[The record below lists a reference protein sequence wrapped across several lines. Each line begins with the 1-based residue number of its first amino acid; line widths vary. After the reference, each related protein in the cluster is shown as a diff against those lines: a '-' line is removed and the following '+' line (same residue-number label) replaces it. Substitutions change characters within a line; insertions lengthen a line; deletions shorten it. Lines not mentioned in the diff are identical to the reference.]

1 MAISPTDRGREP
13 RSDGGA
19 DSALETPS
27 DGADSAD
34 TRSTASAISSDDH
47 WLASYARDHVAHLL
61 VVAAFALYPI
71 VLGVLDRTP
80 LATEASSFLPGL
92 TAMIVVLYMGL
103 FAMSFDFVSGY
114 TGYLS
119 FGHAAF
125 YGTGA
130 YVVVLAAN
138 GKVPGVPADTP
149 FMLIVLLAALLAFVV
164 ALAIGAVSFRL
175 SGVYFAM
182 ITLGFAQVIY
192 EFVRHWGYVGTNPT
206 EGATIATPDGLSI
219 GVPYVDSLT
228 FAVGR
233 LTGDRFENVLG
244 LGIDVSATMTS
255 YYALGAVVLVCYF
268 AMQRILHSPFG
279 KVMVAIRENE
289 ERARAVG
296 YDVFWYKMAAFATSG
311 FFAGIAGALFAAY
324 ARGASPD
331 NSFYFLVTADALI
344 MAIIGGIGSLA
355 GPLYG
360 ALFHEWLGDILTTDD
375 EGIATYLEQFLPEG
389 ILTTEIGGVTLYDLV
404 GTALTGRAPLYLG
417 IIFVLFVLFVPD
429 GLLGSL
435 RDRVGGPVGK
445 RLPDVLDRY
454 RR

>member
-1 MAISPTDRGREP
+1 MAISPTDPDRDRVP
-13 RSDGGA
+13 DGGA
-19 DSALETPS
+19 DSALESP
-27 DGADSAD
+27 ADEDDSIDAG
-34 TRSTASAISSDDH
+34 STAPTDSSDEN
-47 WLASYARDHVAHLL
+47 WLAAYTRDHAAHLL
-61 VVAAFALYPI
+61 VVAAFALYPV

-149 FMLIVLLAALLAFVV
+149 FMVLLLLAAVLAFVV

-192 EFVRHWGYVGTNPT
+192 EFVRHWEYVGANPS
-206 EGATIATPDGLSI
+206 EGATISRVDGLSI
-219 GVPYVDSLT
+219 GVPYVDSLNV
-228 FAVGR
+228 AVGR
-233 LTGDRFENVLG
+233 LAGDSFENVLG
-244 LGIDVSATMTS
+244 MGVDVSATMTS
-255 YYALGAVVLVCYF
+255 YYALGVVVLVCYF

-279 KVMVAIRENE
+279 AVMVAIRENE
-289 ERARAVG
+289 ERARAIG
-296 YDVFWYKMAAFATSG
+296 YDVFWYKMAAFSASG
-311 FFAGIAGALFAAY
+311 FFAGIAGAVFAAY

-344 MAIIGGIGSLA
+344 MAIIGGIGTLA

-360 ALFHEWLGDILTTDD
+360 ALFHEWLEDILTTEND
-375 EGIATYLEQFLPEG
+375 GIATYLEQLLPQDV
-389 ILTTEIGGVTLYDLV
+389 LTTEVAGMTLSDFF
-404 GTALTGRAPLYLG
+404 GTVLTGRAPLYLG

-429 GLLGSL
+429 GLLGSV
-435 RDRVGGPVGK
+435 RNRVGGPVGK
-445 RLPDVLDRY
+445 RLPAVLDRY